1 MTRAIFAYHD
11 PAAMTPSLAAA
22 LAVHRADP
30 GLSVVELCQR
40 AKLPGGVRRAIEHA
54 LDCPTCVV
62 GSLCPAGARLAA
74 KIRPAWRRRARA

>member
-1 MTRAIFAYHD
+1 MIRELGARHD
-11 PAAMTPSLAAA
+11 PATMPPNFAAA

-62 GSLCPAGARLAA
+62 GALCPTGARHAA
-74 KIRPAWRRRARA
+74 NIRRPRRRKGAA